1 MTTPTGQDGSGAGGA
16 ETELTGAGG
25 TGAERRYAEHTARLA
40 APAGRAYDLIADV
53 RRWPLLFP
61 PCLHAEVLE
70 AGPGTERVRLWA
82 LAGDEIR
89 SWTSRRTLDPASLRI
104 GFRQEDS
111 APPLADMG
119 GEWRFE
125 AKSDG
130 DGDGGDGTRLVL
142 AHDWSMSSPGEEAH
156 RWVTDAL
163 DRNSAAE
170 IGAVTDWAQRAEAA
184 GGAGELIFSF
194 TDTLDIAAPAADVY
208 AFLHRADLWPG
219 RLPHVAGLDLDSA
232 PAGPTTAGAEIQR
245 MAMETRAADGTS
257 HRTRSIRLCFTDEL
271 IVYKQTI
278 VPPPLLGHAGAWTL
292 TPTASGT
299 RVTARHRV
307 ALDPDALAARFG
319 PGATLRTAREKVREL
334 LGGNSRHTLEHARAH
349 TEATAGAGAVNAR

>member
-1 MTTPTGQDGSGAGGA
+1 MTTTVTGDHGA
-16 ETELTGAGG
+16 EAGRHDG
-25 TGAERRYAEHTARLA
+25 ERHRAEHTARLA

-53 RRWPLLFP
+53 RRWPLLFA

-89 SWTSRRTLDPASLRI
+89 SWTSRRTLDATSLRV
-104 GFRQEDS
+104 GFRQENS
-111 APPLADMG
+111 APPLAEMG
-119 GEWRFE
+119 GEWRFD
-125 AKSDG
+125 ASG
-130 DGDGGDGTRLVL
+130 DDTRLVL
-142 AHDWSMSSPGEEAH
+142 AHDWILSAPGEEPR
-156 RWVTDAL
+156 RWVTETL

-170 IGAVTDWAQRAEAA
+170 IGAVTDWARRSEAA

-208 AFLHRADLWPG
+208 AFLYRADLWPR
-219 RLPHVAGLDLDSA
+219 RLPHVARLDLDSA
-232 PAGPTTAGAEIQR
+232 PAGPATAGAETQR
-245 MAMETRAADGTS
+245 MEMETRAADGTS
-257 HRTRSIRLCFTDEL
+257 HLTRSIRLCFTDEL
-271 IVYKQTI
+271 IVYKQTT

-299 RVTARHRV
+299 RVTARHHV

-319 PGATLRTAREKVREL
+319 PGTSLRAAREKVRDL
-334 LGGNSRHTLEHARAH
+334 LGGNSRRTLERARAH
-349 TEATAGAGAVNAR
+349 AETAAGAGAVNAR